1 MAKAKKKS
9 VKPKTKKVAANK
21 SAKKAVKKGS
31 KAKAKPKS
39 APKKIK
45 ASPQA
50 VKKSAT
56 SENAKKTSNWAS
68 IVTPLDD
75 RVILEMTGHER
86 RTAGGLII
94 PDTVSLSG
102 NFQGK
107 VVVVGR
113 GHRDNKGRLRPMDV
127 KAGDTVVFSEFS
139 GSKIEVMG
147 TELKILRESE
157 ILGILDK

>member
-1 MAKAKKKS
+1 MAKAKKK
-9 VKPKTKKVAANK
+9 A
-21 SAKKAVKKGS
+21 AKKP
-31 KAKAKPKS
+31 AKVRKPKS
-39 APKKIK
+39 APKKVK
-45 ASPQA
+45 TSAKPA
-50 VKKSAT
+50 KKSTAP
-56 SENAKKTSNWAS
+56 ENAKKSSNWAN
-68 IVTPLDD
+68 ILTPLDD
-75 RVILEMTGHER
+75 RVILEMSANER

-94 PDTVSLSG
+94 PDTVSMSG

-127 KAGDTVVFSEFS
+127 KAGDMVVFSEFS

-157 ILGILDK
+157 ILGILDKQ

>member
-9 VKPKTKKVAANK
+9 VKPKVKKKTTSKPVKKV
-21 SAKKAVKKGS
+21 VKKVI
-31 KAKAKPKS
+31 KAKAKPKPKPKA
-39 APKKIK
+39 APQKAK
-45 ASPQA
+45 AS
-50 VKKSAT
+50 S

-68 IVTPLDD
+68 VLTPLDD
-75 RVILEMTGHER
+75 RVILEVSGQER
-86 RTAGGLII
+86 RTPGGLII
-94 PDTVSLSG
+94 PDTASVSG

-157 ILGILDK
+157 ILGILDKQ

>member
-1 MAKAKKKS
+1 MAKAKKK
-9 VKPKTKKVAANK
+9 A
-21 SAKKAVKKGS
+21 AKKP
-31 KAKAKPKS
+31 AKVRKPKS
-39 APKKIK
+39 APKKVK
-45 ASPQA
+45 TSAKPA
-50 VKKSAT
+50 KKSTAP
-56 SENAKKTSNWAS
+56 ENAKKSSNWAN
-68 IVTPLDD
+68 ILTPLDD
-75 RVILEMTGHER
+75 RVILEMSAHER

-94 PDTVSLSG
+94 PDTVSMSG

-157 ILGILDK
+157 ILGILDKQ